1 MVSPS
6 DLGLNG
12 CGVRDVSLVSPC
24 RAHSFPPLLDFV
36 VSKETPTIEANLG
49 YKLFMMFAAI
59 NIGGMAVF
67 SL

>member
-1 MVSPS
+1 MSS
-6 DLGLNG
+6 
-12 CGVRDVSLVSPC
+12 
-24 RAHSFPPLLDFV
+24 SFIPPPPLLDFV